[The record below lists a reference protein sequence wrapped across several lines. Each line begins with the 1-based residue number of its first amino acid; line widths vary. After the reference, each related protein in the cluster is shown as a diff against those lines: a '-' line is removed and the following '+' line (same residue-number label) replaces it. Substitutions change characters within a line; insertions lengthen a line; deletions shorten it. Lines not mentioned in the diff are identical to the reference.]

1 MASISTSIQ
10 LYDRVSQPLQRMTA
24 GMKNFERAFDNV
36 NKSMNTGFRASSAKA
51 TRDAIDGAARSTEN
65 LGEQIR
71 NNEKAQVGFNNS
83 VKTGTTASDKL
94 LTVIRNIASA
104 YMGIKGLKALVD
116 MSDEMTS
123 TQARI
128 NLMNESFQRAGK
140 EGAASMEKIYSA
152 AQDARGSMTS
162 MAAVVARFGNNAG
175 DAFSSTDE
183 VIKFASTV
191 QKQMV
196 IAGASTSEAE
206 NAILQLSQ
214 ALGSGTLRGDEL
226 RSVFEQAPN
235 LIQSIADYMDIP
247 IGKIRDMAKEG
258 QITANIVKNAIMA
271 SAKDV
276 DARFKQMPKTWGQ
289 VWQSMKNEAVI
300 AFQPVLDTINRL
312 ANDERIQQFF
322 SGIINGIAN
331 IANAVA
337 NVVGFIAS
345 EWDVLKPVFE
355 AIGGAIAGLIAV
367 QLAFNAAAQANP
379 LVWILDIVLAV
390 VAAVG
395 LLSQAIA
402 DVTGAAKTGA
412 GVICGALNVVK
423 TVVVNLAHQAVTS
436 GYQSVGLIVDVVN
449 NGKNVIIGAI
459 AAIANQI
466 LQSVA
471 NSVAAVQG
479 FIELLNKIPG
489 VDIDTSGISA
499 VRGDLQGGAD
509 LAGSIAQKAWDDF
522 KTPAELVESY
532 QNRAGE
538 FRAMNGWTDDWSD
551 GWVQRAWEEGV
562 NFGDNLFAGGGGSSK
577 YDVPAYDL
585 GDYANMIDNTGLA
598 DDASRAANA
607 LEITSE
613 DLKYLRDIA
622 ERDII
627 NRFTTAEITVEM
639 GGITNNVNE
648 NADLDGIVS
657 YLTSGVREAM
667 EIAAEGV

>member
-24 GMKNFERAFDNV
+24 GMRNLEQAFSNMDRR
-36 NKSMNTGFRASSAKA
+36 MNTGFNPSSIRAM
-51 TRDAIDGAARSTEN
+51 RDAVDETASAMEELGRNITEN
-65 LGEQIR
+65 GERQR
-71 NNEKAQVGFNNS
+71 NFNDS
-83 VKTGTTASDKL
+83 VRTGANASEKL
-94 LTVIRNIASA
+94 LSKIRSIVSA
-104 YMGIKGLKALVD
+104 YMGIQGMKALVNI
-116 MSDEMTS
+116 SDEMTS
-123 TQARI
+123 TRARI
-128 NLMNESFQRAGK
+128 NLMNESFQKAGK
-140 EGAASMEKIYSA
+140 EGTASMEQIYSA
-152 AQDARGSMTS
+152 AQDARGAITS
-162 MAAVVARFGNNAG
+162 MASVVARFGNNAG
-175 DAFSSTDE
+175 DAFSSTSE
-183 VIKFASTV
+183 VIKFTSTV

-196 IAGASTSEAE
+196 LAGASTSEAE

-258 QITANIVKNAIMA
+258 KITANIVKNAIMA
-271 SAKDV
+271 SANEV
-276 DARFKQMPKTWGQ
+276 DTRFKQMPKTWSQ
-289 VWQSMKNEAVI
+289 VWQSLKNEAI
-300 AFQPVLDTINRL
+300 MAFQPVLDTISRM
-312 ANDERIQQFF
+312 ANDERVQRFF
-322 SGIINGIAN
+322 SDIIGGIAN

-337 NVVGFIAS
+337 NVVSFIAS
-345 EWDVLKPVFE
+345 EWDVLRPVFE
-355 AIGGAIAGLIAV
+355 AVGGAIAALIAV

-379 LVWILDIVLAV
+379 LVWILDIILAV

-436 GYQSVGLIVDVVN
+436 GYQSVGLIVDAVN
-449 NGKNVIIGAI
+449 NGKNTIIGAI
-459 AAIANQI
+459 TAIASQI

-471 NSVAAVQG
+471 NSMAAVKG
-479 FIELLNKIPG
+479 FIELLNCIPG
-489 VDIDTSGISA
+489 VDIDTSGVEA
-499 VRGDLQGGAD
+499 VRSGLQGGAD
-509 LAGSIAQKAWDDF
+509 AFGARSRQAWEDF
-522 KTPAELVESY
+522 KTPAELIESY
-532 QNRAGE
+532 RERGDE
-538 FRAMNGWTDDWSD
+538 FRQMNGWQDDWSE

-562 NFGDNLFAGGGGSSK
+562 NFGDNLFAGGGESSA
-577 YDVPAYDL
+577 YDVPTYDL
-585 GDYANMIDNTGLA
+585 GDYANMIDGTGIPDNA
-598 DDASRAANA
+598 QRAADA

-622 ERDII
+622 ERDVI

-639 GGITNNVNE
+639 GGVTNNVNE

-657 YLTSGVREAM
+657 YLASGVQEAM